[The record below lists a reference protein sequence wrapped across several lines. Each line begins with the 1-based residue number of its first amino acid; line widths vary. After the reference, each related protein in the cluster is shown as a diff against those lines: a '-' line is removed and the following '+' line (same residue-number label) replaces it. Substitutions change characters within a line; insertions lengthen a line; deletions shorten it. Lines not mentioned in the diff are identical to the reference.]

1 MSGVRQCRPPL
12 VQEVRYVP
20 AQIGNQHSP
29 YSFYIFLCRNNPGH
43 YAMLGSP
50 FPSYHHRYPKQ
61 KFTPS
66 LCLPPNSPTKPQS
79 PCPPRPT
86 TPPESLH
93 RTKQLI
99 PKPQKPRITILP
111 HCLPSRQIFR
121 LRPCQ
126 KHSRYQLL
134 LDIRIR
140 PHRAD
145 MVKRDT

>member
-66 LCLPPNSPTKPQS
+66 LCLPPTKPHS
-79 PCPPRPT
+79 PCPPHPT
-86 TPPESLH
+86 TPPASLH
-93 RTKQLI
+93 RTKHLI

-111 HCLPSRQIFR
+111 HCLADRSFVSTSAKNTAGNNCFWTYVFGLTERIW
-121 LRPCQ
+121 
-126 KHSRYQLL
+126 SSV
-134 LDIRIR
+134 IRDR
-140 PHRAD
+140 
-145 MVKRDT
+145 